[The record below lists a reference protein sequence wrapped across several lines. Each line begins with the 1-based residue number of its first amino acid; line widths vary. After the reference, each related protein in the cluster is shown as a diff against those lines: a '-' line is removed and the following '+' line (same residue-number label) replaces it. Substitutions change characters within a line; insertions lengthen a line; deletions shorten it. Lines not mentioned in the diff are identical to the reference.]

1 MQIRVARDGKYLVVI
16 RDANHRISPCH
27 IEHKKVLAVVPAR
40 RAGSGTPPRQ
50 IDQIRFRLPRSAVLA
65 VVALRQRHRAMPQRG
80 LDLGRARWRVAELV
94 EEASP
99 SDLAE
104 IVQDTLGRTCIDLE

>member
-1 MQIRVARDGKYLVVI
+1 MQIRIARDGEYLVVI
-16 RDANHRISPCH
+16 RDANHRISACRV
-27 IEHKKVLAVVPAR
+27 EHKNVLAVVPPR
-40 RAGSGTPPRQ
+40 RAAAAATSRQ

-65 VVALRQRHRAMPQRG
+65 VVALRERHRAMPQRG
-80 LDLGRARWRVAELV
+80 LDLGRARWRVAEFV